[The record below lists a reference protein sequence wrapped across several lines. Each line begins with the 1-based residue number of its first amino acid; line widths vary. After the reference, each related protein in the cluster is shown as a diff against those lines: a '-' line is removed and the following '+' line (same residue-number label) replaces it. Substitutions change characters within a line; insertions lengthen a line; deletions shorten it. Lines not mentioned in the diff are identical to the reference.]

1 VTIIIGSA
9 FDIVTHCN
17 VPRYLHNNFPLGNP
31 LGPPYDRNAQRRSV
45 ETALTMAGSS
55 EPVVKVSTLRWPN
68 DTDWRS
74 VYGKI
79 DDSNRE
85 HLAKIGAEN
94 RRTRA
99 ANKAQGLV
107 R

>member
-1 VTIIIGSA
+1 MTVIIGSA

-17 VPRYLHNNFPLGNP
+17 VPRYLHNDFPLGNP
-31 LGPPYDRNAQRRSV
+31 LGPPYDTDAQHRSV
-45 ETALTMAGSS
+45 ETALTMAGSI
-55 EPVVKVSTLRWPN
+55 EPIVKVSTLRWPN
-68 DTDWRS
+68 DTDWKS

-85 HLAKIGAEN
+85 HLAKMGAEN
-94 RRTRA
+94 RQKRA